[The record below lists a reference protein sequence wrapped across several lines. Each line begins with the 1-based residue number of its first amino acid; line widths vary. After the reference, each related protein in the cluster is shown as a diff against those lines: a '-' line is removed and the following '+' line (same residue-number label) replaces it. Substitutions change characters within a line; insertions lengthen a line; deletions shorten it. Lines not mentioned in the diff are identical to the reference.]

1 MTHAITTPVAGA
13 ATIPVIDAPRVVA
26 GTVAELTT
34 VHFDE
39 SATPTTSTFAPFV
52 ERDDQEFHVVNVYPE
67 VLYQTIDGFGGAITE
82 AAAYTFSL
90 LSPAD
95 QQRVL
100 EYYFGENHARY
111 SVVRTHLDSCDFSLD
126 QYQALG
132 VDGDESFASFSLAR
146 DERYILPM
154 LRRAQE
160 VAGRPLEVMLTP
172 WSPPA
177 FMKTNHSRTHG
188 GSLRPEFRSFWARY
202 IVRYIEAYRAEGFL
216 VTRVSIQNEPNAT
229 QTWDS
234 CRFTAAEEKEFLRD
248 FLYPELQRAG
258 LTDVGV
264 HIWDHNKERVY
275 ERTRD
280 IIGDDT
286 RHMVA
291 GVAFHWYT
299 GEHFDALA
307 LVRERYPDLKLVFS
321 EGCVEYSRFEP
332 ADSRGNAAMYAHDII
347 GNLGAG
353 MNMFIDWNLL
363 LDAEGGPNHVRNF
376 CAAAIMADA
385 TTGEALLTPIY
396 WVMAE
401 FSRTIQPGARRIASS
416 KYTSELDVVAAE
428 NPDGSIVLIVHNT
441 SAHERE
447 VVARISGASLT
458 YTVPAY
464 SLVSLRTP
472 AVTG

>member
-1 MTHAITTPVAGA
+1 MTHAITTPSLTSPPAGA
-13 ATIPVIDAPRVVA
+13 ATAT
-26 GTVAELTT
+26 GTIAAVTT
-34 VHFDE
+34 IRFE
-39 SATPTTSTFAPFV
+39 ETGSTITRTSAPFV
-52 ERDDQEFHVVNVYPE
+52 DRDDQEFNVVNVYPE
-67 VLYQTIDGFGGAITE
+67 VRYQTIDGFGGAITE

-90 LSPAD
+90 LSPSE

-100 EYYFGENHARY
+100 EHYFGEEHARY

-132 VDGDESFASFSLAR
+132 VDDDESFASFSLAR
-146 DERYILPM
+146 DEQYILPM

-160 VAGRPLEVMLTP
+160 VAGRPLEIMLSP

-177 FMKTNHSRTHG
+177 FMKTNRSRTHG
-188 GSLRPEFRSFWARY
+188 GSLLPEYRGFWARY
-202 IVRYIEAYRAEGFL
+202 IVRYVQAYRELGFR
-216 VTRVSIQNEPNAT
+216 VTRITIQNEPNAT

-234 CRFTAAEEKEFLRD
+234 CRFTTAEEKEFLRD
-248 FLYPELQRAG
+248 HLHPELERAG

-280 IIGDDT
+280 IIDDDT
-286 RHMVA
+286 RGMIA

-307 LVRERYPDLKLVFS
+307 LVRERYPELKLVFS

-347 GNLGAG
+347 GNLNAG
-353 MNMFIDWNLL
+353 MNTFIDWNVL

-376 CAAAIMADA
+376 CAAAIMADPV
-385 TTGEALLTPIY
+385 TGDARLTGIY

-401 FSRTIQPGARRIASS
+401 FSRSILPGARRVATT
-416 KYTSELDVVAAE
+416 KYTADLDVVAAQ
-428 NPDGSIVLIVHNT
+428 NPDGSLVLLVHNT
-441 SAHERE
+441 VGAERE
-447 VVARISGASLT
+447 VIVRLGGASV
-458 YTVPAY
+458 TVVAPAH

-472 AVTG
+472 ATVG

>member
-1 MTHAITTPVAGA
+1 MTHAITTPALGAPSSVAAVAPTARARELVDVTTIRFEESGSTVTHSTA
-13 ATIPVIDAPRVVA
+13 ALVD
-26 GTVAELTT
+26 
-34 VHFDE
+34 
-39 SATPTTSTFAPFV
+39 
-52 ERDDQEFHVVNVYPE
+52 RDDQEFNVVNVYPE
-67 VLYQTIDGFGGAITE
+67 LQYQSIDGFGGAITE

-90 LSPAD
+90 LSSTE
-95 QQRVL
+95 QEKVL
-100 EYYFGENHARY
+100 EYYFGDEHARY

-132 VDGDESFASFSLAR
+132 VDDDESFASFSLER

-160 VAGRPLEVMLTP
+160 VAGRPLEIMLSP

-188 GSLRPEFRSFWARY
+188 GSLLPQYRRFWARY
-202 IVRYIEAYRAEGFL
+202 IVRYVQAYRELGFR
-216 VTRVSIQNEPNAT
+216 VTRITIQNEPNAT

-248 FLYPELQRAG
+248 FLHPELERAG
-258 LTDVGV
+258 LDDVGV
-264 HIWDHNKERVY
+264 HIWDHNKERLY
-275 ERTRD
+275 ERARD
-280 IIGDDT
+280 IIDDDT
-286 RHMVA
+286 RHMIA

-307 LVRERYPDLKLVFS
+307 LVRERYPELALVFS

-347 GNLGAG
+347 GNLNAG
-353 MNMFIDWNLL
+353 MNMFIDWNVL

-376 CAAAIMADA
+376 CAAAIMTDPD
-385 TTGEALLTPIY
+385 TGNARRTGIY

-401 FSRTIQPGARRIASS
+401 FSRSIRPGARRIATT
-416 KYTSELDVVAAE
+416 KHTADLDVVAAR
-428 NPDGSIVLIVHNT
+428 NPDGSLALIVHN
-441 SAHERE
+441 AADRQHE
-447 VVARISGASLT
+447 VVVRLEGSSLT
-458 YTVPAY
+458 LAVPAH

-472 AVTG
+472 SRAA

>member
-1 MTHAITTPVAGA
+1 MTHAITTPTPTAPLTRSATTPGTMA
-13 ATIPVIDAPRVVA
+13 AVSTI
-26 GTVAELTT
+26 L
-34 VHFDE
+34 FDE
-39 SATPTTSTFAPFV
+39 SGTTVTRTTATLLD
-52 ERDDQEFHVVNVYPE
+52 RDDQEFNVVNVYPE
-67 VLYQTIDGFGGAITE
+67 VQYQSIDGFGGAITE

-90 LSPAD
+90 LSPPE

-100 EYYFGENHARY
+100 EHYFGGDHARY

-132 VDGDESFASFSLAR
+132 VDDDESFASFSLAR

-160 VAGRPLEVMLTP
+160 VAGRPLEIMLSP

-177 FMKTNHSRTHG
+177 FMKTNLSRTHG
-188 GSLRPEFRSFWARY
+188 GSLLPQYRRFWARY
-202 IVRYIEAYRAEGFL
+202 IVRYVQAYRDLGFR
-216 VTRVSIQNEPNAT
+216 VTRITIQNEPNAT

-248 FLYPELQRAG
+248 YLHPELQRAS
-258 LTDVGV
+258 LDDVGV

-280 IIGDDT
+280 IIDDDT
-286 RHMVA
+286 RSMIA

-307 LVRERYPDLKLVFS
+307 LVRERYPELKLVFS

-347 GNLGAG
+347 GNLNAG
-353 MNMFIDWNLL
+353 MNVFIDWNVL

-376 CAAAIMADA
+376 CAAAIMADPV
-385 TTGEALLTPIY
+385 TGDARLTGIY

-401 FSRTIQPGARRIASS
+401 FSRLILPGARRVATT
-416 KYTSELDVVAAE
+416 KYSADLDVVAAQ
-428 NPDGSIVLIVHNT
+428 NSDGSLVLLVHNT
-441 SAHERE
+441 AGSERE
-447 VVARISGASLT
+447 VVMRVEGASV
-458 YTVPAY
+458 TVAAPAH
-464 SLVSLRTP
+464 SLVSVRLP
-472 AVTG
+472 ATAG